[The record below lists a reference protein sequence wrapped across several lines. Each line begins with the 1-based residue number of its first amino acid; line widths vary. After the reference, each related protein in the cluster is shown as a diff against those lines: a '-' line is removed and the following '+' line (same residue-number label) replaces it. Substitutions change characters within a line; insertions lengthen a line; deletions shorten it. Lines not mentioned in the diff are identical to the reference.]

1 MEGLIFFIAGSLLGW
16 QISYAYWRKKI
27 RSEESSRVMNR
38 VLNLESAL
46 RWEKARAE
54 GFLEDIKRRYDRKG

>member
-16 QISYAYWRKKI
+16 QISYAYWHKKI
-27 RSEESSRVMNR
+27 RSEESDRVMSR

-46 RWEKARAE
+46 RWEKARSDA
-54 GFLEDIKRRYDRKG
+54 FLQDIKRRYESKG